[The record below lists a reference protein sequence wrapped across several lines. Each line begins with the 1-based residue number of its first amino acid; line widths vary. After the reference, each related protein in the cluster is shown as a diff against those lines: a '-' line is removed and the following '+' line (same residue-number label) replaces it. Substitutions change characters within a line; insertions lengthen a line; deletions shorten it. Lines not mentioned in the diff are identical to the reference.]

1 MEKKLQ
7 AYLDNVFAPYGDF
20 PARDEVKQ
28 ELLAN
33 LKEKYAD
40 LKKQSL
46 SDDEAYRATVE
57 SFGDVAEIM
66 EQVSHT
72 GDKQEKPEEPSKV
85 KAALHDYLG
94 IGEDAHKSKFRYL
107 PLVGVDLG
115 EASLRGEDFTSSAL
129 MGAIFD
135 KSDLTKAVF
144 KSAALKGASFVG
156 ANLSEAMLN
165 SCDLQDVK
173 FNKADLTETSMKSC
187 ALHGADFTGAKLVS
201 TNFSR
206 CDSKD
211 VSFDGLTLS
220 HVVFDGASLNHTSFR
235 NATLHDVTFRY
246 SAVKGAKFEGAA
258 MDKVTYAI
266 LKGAKAGL
274 ANVTVA

>member
-156 ANLSEAMLN
+156 AN
-165 SCDLQDVK
+165 
-173 FNKADLTETSMKSC
+173 
-187 ALHGADFTGAKLVS
+187 
-201 TNFSR
+201 
-206 CDSKD
+206 SKD